1 MFFLYNHEVRTSI
14 PLCGYVRSARLALTV
29 DVRAFSSLRSDKG
42 LPLRCIAAIPVV
54 KNRLL
59 PAGGNFMSKGG
70 NMNKIE
76 EQIKR
81 AEQELE
87 QESRRL
93 ARLKNRKTYYE
104 NSERQKRTH
113 RLITRRAAI
122 ESLAPEI
129 KALGETE
136 FFELAEKIFAL
147 PEVQNLIAKEAR

>member
-1 MFFLYNHEVRTSI
+1 
-14 PLCGYVRSARLALTV
+14 
-29 DVRAFSSLRSDKG
+29 
-42 LPLRCIAAIPVV
+42 
-54 KNRLL
+54 
-59 PAGGNFMSKGG
+59 
-70 NMNKIE
+70 MNKIE